1 LFVLVKNLFFD
12 DFENAILFRSTKKSV
27 RKCYVR
33 LSCVGIV
40 SLYILFSESGYSL
53 LFLYCQ
59 ICSLSLFKKKRIFFH
74 FPFNSS
80 FGCAVLIEYQRE
92 EPDRQ
97 VQKENSK
104 MALSIFTNA
113 SSMASV
119 NALNKSN
126 SMLSTAMERLGTG
139 KRINSAADDAAGLQ
153 IATRLQGQ
161 TNGMAV
167 AQRNI
172 SDATA
177 LMQTAEGAF
186 DEVSN
191 IMYRMKDLAT
201 QASNDTN
208 SKKDR
213 EAIDSELNSLNDELR
228 NIMGNTS
235 YAGEKL
241 FGASGKFAND
251 LNFQIG
257 TTSGESLVV
266 KMSDKL
272 NGATGAVNNASGG
285 FSELETGSY
294 WNGASGLITLADD
307 DSQTSVDNAKAL
319 IDNLNTALDSV
330 GSVRS
335 SFGATIN
342 RLGHTAANLANMK
355 DNTDL
360 ALGNIRDA
368 DFASEASSM
377 TRNQMLAQTSM
388 SMLKQSNSMS
398 GMVMSLLG

>member
-1 LFVLVKNLFFD
+1 
-12 DFENAILFRSTKKSV
+12 
-27 RKCYVR
+27 
-33 LSCVGIV
+33 
-40 SLYILFSESGYSL
+40 
-53 LFLYCQ
+53 
-59 ICSLSLFKKKRIFFH
+59 
-74 FPFNSS
+74 
-80 FGCAVLIEYQRE
+80 
-92 EPDRQ
+92 
-97 VQKENSK
+97 

-113 SSMASV
+113 SSMAST

-161 TNGMAV
+161 SNGMAV

-191 IMYRMKDLAT
+191 IMYRMKDLAS
-201 QASNDTN
+201 QAANDTN
-208 SKKDR
+208 GTEDR
-213 EAIDSELNSLNDELR
+213 AALQSEMDELNAELT
-228 NIMGNTS
+228 NIMDNTK
-235 YAGEKL
+235 YAGENL
-241 FGASGKFAND
+241 FGATGKFSKEM
-251 LNFQIG
+251 NFQIG
-257 TTSGESLVV
+257 ASESESLKVNV
-266 KMSDKL
+266 KTELDNVTGSGGM
-272 NGATGAVNNASGG
+272 GALTASGALTTV
-285 FSELETGSY
+285 S
-294 WNGASGLITLADD
+294 GAQAMM
-307 DSQTSVDNAKAL
+307 TSVEGA
-319 IDNLNTALDSV
+319 ISEV
-330 GSVRS
+330 GTLRS
-335 SFGATIN
+335 KLGANIN

>member
-1 LFVLVKNLFFD
+1 M
-12 DFENAILFRSTKKSV
+12 T
-27 RKCYVR
+27 
-33 LSCVGIV
+33 
-40 SLYILFSESGYSL
+40 
-53 LFLYCQ
+53 
-59 ICSLSLFKKKRIFFH
+59 
-74 FPFNSS
+74 
-80 FGCAVLIEYQRE
+80 
-92 EPDRQ
+92 
-97 VQKENSK
+97 
-104 MALSIFTNA
+104 LSIFTNA

-161 TNGMAV
+161 SNGMAV

-177 LMQTAEGAF
+177 LLQTAEGAF

-191 IMYRMKDLAT
+191 IMYRMKDLAS
-201 QASNDTN
+201 QAANDTN
-208 SKKDR
+208 GKEDR
-213 EAIDSELNSLNDELR
+213 AALQSEMDELNKELS
-228 NIMGNTS
+228 NIMGNTK
-235 YAGEKL
+235 YAGESL
-241 FGASGKFAND
+241 FAASGKFTSAM
-251 LNFQIG
+251 NFQIG
-257 TTSGESLVV
+257 ASKDESLSVDISKELTAV
-266 KMSDKL
+266 
-272 NGATGAVNNASGG
+272 TGSGG
-285 FSELETGSY
+285 MQGLTGSG
-294 WNGASGLITLADD
+294 NTITTVSGAQAMMGKIESA
-307 DSQTSVDNAKAL
+307 VA
-319 IDNLNTALDSV
+319 SV
-330 GSVRS
+330 GTLRS
-335 SFGATIN
+335 KLGANIN

>member
-1 LFVLVKNLFFD
+1 
-12 DFENAILFRSTKKSV
+12 
-27 RKCYVR
+27 
-33 LSCVGIV
+33 
-40 SLYILFSESGYSL
+40 
-53 LFLYCQ
+53 
-59 ICSLSLFKKKRIFFH
+59 
-74 FPFNSS
+74 
-80 FGCAVLIEYQRE
+80 
-92 EPDRQ
+92 
-97 VQKENSK
+97 

-113 SSMASV
+113 SSMAST

-161 TNGMAV
+161 SNGMAV

-177 LMQTAEGAF
+177 LLQTAEGAF

-191 IMYRMKDLAT
+191 IMYRMKDLAS
-201 QASNDTN
+201 QAANDTN
-208 SKKDR
+208 GTEDR
-213 EAIDSELNSLNDELR
+213 AALQSEMDELNAELK
-228 NIMGNTS
+228 NIMGNTK
-235 YAGEKL
+235 YAGENL
-241 FGASGKFAND
+241 FGASGKFSKEM
-251 LNFQIG
+251 NFQIG
-257 TTSGESLVV
+257 ASEGENLKVNVKTELDNVTGSGG
-266 KMSDKL
+266 M
-272 NGATGAVNNASGG
+272 GALTASGALTTV
-285 FSELETGSY
+285 S
-294 WNGASGLITLADD
+294 GAQAMM
-307 DSQTSVDNAKAL
+307 TSVEGAIAE
-319 IDNLNTALDSV
+319 V
-330 GSVRS
+330 GTLRS
-335 SFGATIN
+335 KLGANIN

>member
-1 LFVLVKNLFFD
+1 
-12 DFENAILFRSTKKSV
+12 
-27 RKCYVR
+27 
-33 LSCVGIV
+33 
-40 SLYILFSESGYSL
+40 
-53 LFLYCQ
+53 
-59 ICSLSLFKKKRIFFH
+59 
-74 FPFNSS
+74 
-80 FGCAVLIEYQRE
+80 
-92 EPDRQ
+92 
-97 VQKENSK
+97 

-113 SSMASV
+113 SSMAST

-161 TNGMAV
+161 SNGMAV

-177 LMQTAEGAF
+177 LLQTAEGAF

-201 QASNDTN
+201 QAANDTN
-208 SKKDR
+208 GTEDR
-213 EAIDSELNSLNDELR
+213 AALQAEMTELNDELN
-228 NIMGNTS
+228 NIMTNTK
-235 YAGEKL
+235 YAGENL
-241 FGASGKFAND
+241 FGGSGKFDSAM
-251 LNFQIG
+251 NFQIG
-257 TTSGESLVV
+257 ASKEEKLEVDVSGELTTVSGDMVTLSGADLSTVAGAQTAMEDIESAISGV
-266 KMSDKL
+266 GTLRSKL
-272 NGATGAVNNASGG
+272 GAN
-285 FSELETGSY
+285 
-294 WNGASGLITLADD
+294 
-307 DSQTSVDNAKAL
+307 
-319 IDNLNTALDSV
+319 
-330 GSVRS
+330 
-335 SFGATIN
+335 IN

>member
-1 LFVLVKNLFFD
+1 
-12 DFENAILFRSTKKSV
+12 
-27 RKCYVR
+27 
-33 LSCVGIV
+33 
-40 SLYILFSESGYSL
+40 
-53 LFLYCQ
+53 
-59 ICSLSLFKKKRIFFH
+59 
-74 FPFNSS
+74 
-80 FGCAVLIEYQRE
+80 
-92 EPDRQ
+92 
-97 VQKENSK
+97 

-177 LMQTAEGAF
+177 LLQTAEGAF

-191 IMYRMKDLAT
+191 IMYRMKDLAS
-201 QASNDTN
+201 QAANDTN
-208 SKKDR
+208 GTDDR
-213 EAIDSELNSLNDELR
+213 AALQSEMDELNSELS
-228 NIMGNTS
+228 NIMGNTK
-235 YAGEKL
+235 YAGENL
-241 FGASGKFAND
+241 FGTSGKFSTTM
-251 LNFQIG
+251 NFQIG
-257 TTSGESLVV
+257 ASAEEKLELDV
-266 KMSDKL
+266 K
-272 NGATGAVNNASGG
+272 T
-285 FSELETGSY
+285 ELDNVT
-294 WNGASGLITLADD
+294 GASGMGALSAGDITTVSGAQDMM
-307 DSQTSVDNAKAL
+307 TSIEDAVS
-319 IDNLNTALDSV
+319 TV
-330 GSVRS
+330 GTLRS
-335 SFGATIN
+335 KLGANIN

>member
-1 LFVLVKNLFFD
+1 
-12 DFENAILFRSTKKSV
+12 
-27 RKCYVR
+27 
-33 LSCVGIV
+33 
-40 SLYILFSESGYSL
+40 
-53 LFLYCQ
+53 
-59 ICSLSLFKKKRIFFH
+59 
-74 FPFNSS
+74 
-80 FGCAVLIEYQRE
+80 
-92 EPDRQ
+92 
-97 VQKENSK
+97 

-113 SSMASV
+113 SSMAST

-161 TNGMAV
+161 SNGMAV

-177 LMQTAEGAF
+177 LLQTAEGAF

-201 QASNDTN
+201 QAANDTN
-208 SKKDR
+208 GTEDR
-213 EAIDSELNSLNDELR
+213 AALQSEMDELNAELT
-228 NIMGNTS
+228 NIMDNTK
-235 YAGEKL
+235 YAGENL
-241 FGASGKFAND
+241 FGASGKFASAM
-251 LNFQIG
+251 NFQIG
-257 TTSGESLVV
+257 ASEGEKLTVDVSAELTTVTGSGGMGGL
-266 KMSDKL
+266 
-272 NGATGAVNNASGG
+272 TASGALTTV
-285 FSELETGSY
+285 S
-294 WNGASGLITLADD
+294 GAQAMI
-307 DSQTSVDNAKAL
+307 TSVEGA
-319 IDNLNTALDSV
+319 ISEV
-330 GSVRS
+330 GTLRS
-335 SFGATIN
+335 KLGANIN
-342 RLGHTAANLANMK
+342 RLGHTAANLANIK

>member
-1 LFVLVKNLFFD
+1 
-12 DFENAILFRSTKKSV
+12 
-27 RKCYVR
+27 
-33 LSCVGIV
+33 
-40 SLYILFSESGYSL
+40 
-53 LFLYCQ
+53 
-59 ICSLSLFKKKRIFFH
+59 
-74 FPFNSS
+74 
-80 FGCAVLIEYQRE
+80 
-92 EPDRQ
+92 
-97 VQKENSK
+97 

-177 LMQTAEGAF
+177 LLQTAEGAF

-191 IMYRMKDLAT
+191 IMYRMKDLAS
-201 QASNDTN
+201 QAANDTN
-208 SKKDR
+208 GTDDR
-213 EAIDSELNSLNDELR
+213 AALQSEMDELNNELT
-228 NIMGNTS
+228 NIMGNTK
-235 YAGEKL
+235 YAGENL
-241 FGASGKFAND
+241 FGATGKFSNTM
-251 LNFQIG
+251 NFQIG
-257 TTSGESLVV
+257 ASAEEKLELNV
-266 KMSDKL
+266 KTELD
-272 NGATGAVNNASGG
+272 AV
-285 FSELETGSY
+285 T
-294 WNGASGLITLADD
+294 GASGMAGLT
-307 DSQTSVDNAKAL
+307 
-319 IDNLNTALDSV
+319 
-330 GSVRS
+330 GS
-335 SFGATIN
+335 GATITTVSGAQAMITKIEDAVSQVGTLRSKLGANIN